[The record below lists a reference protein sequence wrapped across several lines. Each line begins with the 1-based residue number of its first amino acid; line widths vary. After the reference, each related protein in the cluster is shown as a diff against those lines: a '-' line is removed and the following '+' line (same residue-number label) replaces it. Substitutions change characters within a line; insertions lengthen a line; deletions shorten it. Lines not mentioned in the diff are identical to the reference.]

1 MNGITPDQMM
11 NAVVVILAVFAAIVA
26 VDKFA
31 DVIKK
36 WKSPEKDM
44 YEKLRSDKLKLDEH
58 ERELIALKDG
68 QQVLCSGIVALL
80 DHQLHNGNTD
90 QMEKARNGINDYLSG
105 LIKK

>member
-58 ERELIALKDG
+58 ERELSALKDG

-80 DHQLHNGNTD
+80 DHQLHNGNTV
-90 QMEKARNGINDYLSG
+90 QMESARNDINKYLNG
-105 LIKK
+105 LINK